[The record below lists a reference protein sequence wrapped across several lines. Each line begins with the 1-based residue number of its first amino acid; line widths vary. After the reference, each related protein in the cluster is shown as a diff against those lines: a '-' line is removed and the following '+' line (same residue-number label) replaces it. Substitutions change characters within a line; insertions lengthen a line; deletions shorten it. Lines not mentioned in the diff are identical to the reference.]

1 MQTVLEVNGDDWNK
15 EILESP
21 YLTVVDFWHEGCLW
35 CKKLEPIF
43 KEVAEEYKSKAK
55 FASFNVLASSENQS
69 IAIEYGLMGVPT
81 IGFFCA
87 KRPVEIVVGFQQKE
101 RLKQLV
107 DKVVA
112 NHKECLEKST
122 QIKIS

>member
-1 MQTVLEVNGDDWNK
+1 MQTVLEINEDDWNK

-69 IAIEYGLMGVPT
+69 IAIEYGIMGVPT

-107 DKVVA
+107 DEVVA

>member
-1 MQTVLEVNGDDWNK
+1 MQTVLEVSGDDWDK
-15 EILESP
+15 EILQSP
-21 YLTVVDFWHEGCLW
+21 HLTVVDFWHEGCLW

-43 KEVAEEYKSKAK
+43 KEVAEEYKFKAK
-55 FASFNVLASSENQS
+55 FASLNVLASSENQS
-69 IAIEYGLMGVPT
+69 IAIEYGIMGVPT

-107 DKVVA
+107 DEVVA
-112 NHKECLEKST
+112 HHKECLEKST

>member
-1 MQTVLEVNGDDWNK
+1 MQAVLEVSAGDWDK

-21 YLTVVDFWHEGCLW
+21 HLTVVDFWHEGCLW
-35 CKKLEPIF
+35 CKRLEPIF
-43 KEVAEEYKSKAK
+43 TEVAEEYKHKAK

-69 IAIEYGLMGVPT
+69 IAIEYGIMGVPT

-87 KRPVEIVVGFQQKE
+87 KRPVEIVVGFQQKQ

-107 DKVVA
+107 DEVVA

-122 QIKIS
+122 PIKIS